1 MHAQDL
7 IIIVSGTLTALLL
20 LGYYVR
26 KIILKAF
33 DRHYAAGVRDQI
45 MEHGA
50 RILALNTDIATLTQL
65 RNREAQQLAELRAQM
80 QSIKATPF
88 TATDYRD
95 LTEITQ
101 FLALALQTWKA
112 LKGTEASQARAE
124 QLIKVSR
131 AMAYR
136 VFHAVETAGNLNA
149 QPLDTQLIE
158 WLDQRGTLSACGP
171 DMCLISFPHG
181 ADSKDIPHLRDAL
194 REAFELDMKRRSNE
208 LGQPSVE
215 NAA

>member
-7 IIIVSGTLTALLL
+7 IIIVSGTGTALLL

-33 DRHYAAGVRDQI
+33 DRHYAAGVRDHK

-65 RNREAQQLAELRAQM
+65 RNREAQQLADLRAQM

-124 QLIKVSR
+124 QLIKASR
-131 AMAYR
+131 SLAYR
-136 VFHAVETAGNLNA
+136 VFHVVETAGNLNM

-158 WLDQRGTLSACGP
+158 WLNKHGSLNAEPGLS
-171 DMCLISFPHG
+171 LIRFPHNSDTEVY
-181 ADSKDIPHLRDAL
+181 AHMRDAL
-194 REAFELDMKRRSNE
+194 REAVEQQLKLQTIELRQVSAED
-208 LGQPSVE
+208 
-215 NAA
+215 AA

>member
-7 IIIVSGTLTALLL
+7 IIIVSGTFTALLL

-33 DRHYAAGVRDQI
+33 DRHYAAGVRDHK

-50 RILALNTDIATLTQL
+50 RVVALNADIATLTQL
-65 RNREAQQLAELRAQM
+65 RNREAQQLAELRAQLH
-80 QSIKATPF
+80 SIKATPF
-88 TATDYRD
+88 TSTDYRD

-131 AMAYR
+131 ALAYR
-136 VFHAVETAGNLNA
+136 VFHTVETADKLNA

-158 WLDQRGTLSACGP
+158 WLDKRGTFNAEPELSS
-171 DMCLISFPHG
+171 ISFPHD
-181 ADSKDIPHLRDAL
+181 ADTEGYAHLRDAL
-194 REAFELDMKRRSNE
+194 REAFELDMQRQAIE
-208 LGQPSVE
+208 LGQPTVE
-215 NAA
+215 DAA

>member
-1 MHAQDL
+1 MHAQNT
-7 IIIVSGTLTALLL
+7 IIFIGMGFGLFL
-20 LGYYVR
+20 LGYYIR
-26 KIILKAF
+26 KLILRAM
-33 DRHYAAGVRDQI
+33 DRSYEAGLKERNGLHSQ
-45 MEHGA
+45 
-50 RILALNTDIATLTQL
+50 RIAALNTDLTTITQL
-65 RNREAQQLAELRAQM
+65 RNREAQQLADLRAQI

-149 QPLDTQLIE
+149 QPLDTLLIE
-158 WLDQRGTLSACGP
+158 WLDKHGTFNAEPELSS
-171 DMCLISFPHG
+171 ISFPHD
-181 ADSKDIPHLRDAL
+181 ADTEGYAHLRDAL
-194 REAFELDMKRRSNE
+194 REAFELDMQRQAVE
-208 LGQPSVE
+208 LGQPTVE
-215 NAA
+215 DAA

>member
-1 MHAQDL
+1 MHAQNT
-7 IIIVSGTLTALLL
+7 IIFIGMAFGLFL
-20 LGYYVR
+20 LGYYIR
-26 KIILKAF
+26 KLILRAL
-33 DRHYAAGVRDQI
+33 DRSYDAGLKERNGLHSQ
-45 MEHGA
+45 
-50 RILALNTDIATLTQL
+50 RIAALNTDLTTITQL
-65 RNREAQQLAELRAQM
+65 RNRDAQQLADLRAQM

-158 WLDQRGTLSACGP
+158 WLDKRGTFNAEPELSS
-171 DMCLISFPHG
+171 ISFPHD
-181 ADSKDIPHLRDAL
+181 ADTEGYAHLRDAL
-194 REAFELDMKRRSNE
+194 REAFELDMQRQAVE
-208 LGQPSVE
+208 LGQPTVE
-215 NAA
+215 DAA

>member
-1 MHAQDL
+1 MHAQNT
-7 IIIVSGTLTALLL
+7 IIFIGMAFGLFL
-20 LGYYVR
+20 LGYYIR
-26 KIILKAF
+26 KLILRAL
-33 DRHYAAGVRDQI
+33 DRSYEAGLKERNSLHTQRIAAI
-45 MEHGA
+45 
-50 RILALNTDIATLTQL
+50 NTDLTTITQL
-65 RNREAQQLAELRAQM
+65 RNREAQQLADLRTQM
-80 QSIKATPF
+80 QSTKATPF

-158 WLDQRGTLSACGP
+158 WLDKHGTFNAEPELSS
-171 DMCLISFPHG
+171 ISFPHD
-181 ADSKDIPHLRDAL
+181 ADTDGYAHLRDAL
-194 REAFELDMKRRSNE
+194 REAFELDMQRQAIE
-208 LGQPSVE
+208 LGLPTVE
-215 NAA
+215 DAA

>member
-1 MHAQDL
+1 MHAQNT
-7 IIIVSGTLTALLL
+7 IIFIGMAFGFFL
-20 LGYYVR
+20 LGYYIR
-26 KIILKAF
+26 KLILRAL
-33 DRHYAAGVRDQI
+33 DRSYDAGLKERNGLHSQ
-45 MEHGA
+45 
-50 RILALNTDIATLTQL
+50 RIAALNTDLTTITQL
-65 RNREAQQLAELRAQM
+65 RTREAQQLADLRAQM

-124 QLIKVSR
+124 QLIKASR
-131 AMAYR
+131 ALAYR

-158 WLDQRGTLSACGP
+158 WLDKHGTFSAEPELSS
-171 DMCLISFPHG
+171 ISFPHD
-181 ADSKDIPHLRDAL
+181 ADTEGYAHLRDAL
-194 REAFELDMKRRSNE
+194 REAYELDMKRQAIE
-208 LGQPSVE
+208 LGQLSTE
-215 NAA
+215 DAA

>member
-1 MHAQDL
+1 MHAQNT
-7 IIIVSGTLTALLL
+7 IIFIGMAFGLFL
-20 LGYYVR
+20 LGYYIR
-26 KIILKAF
+26 KLILRAL
-33 DRHYAAGVRDQI
+33 DRSYNAGLKERNGLHSQ
-45 MEHGA
+45 
-50 RILALNTDIATLTQL
+50 RITALNTDLTTITQL
-65 RNREAQQLAELRAQM
+65 RNREAEQLADLRAQM

-131 AMAYR
+131 ALAYR
-136 VFHAVETAGNLNA
+136 VFHAVETAGNLNT

-158 WLDQRGTLSACGP
+158 WLNEHGTFNASPELSS
-171 DMCLISFPHG
+171 ISFPHD
-181 ADSKDIPHLRDAL
+181 ADTEGYPHLRDAL
-194 REAFELDMKRRSNE
+194 REAFELDMKRQAIE
-208 LGQPSVE
+208 LGRVSVE
-215 NAA
+215 DAA

>member
-1 MHAQDL
+1 MHAQNT
-7 IIIVSGTLTALLL
+7 IIFIGMAFGLFL
-20 LGYYVR
+20 LGYYIR
-26 KIILKAF
+26 KLILRAL
-33 DRHYAAGVRDQI
+33 DRSYEAGLKERNGLHSQ
-45 MEHGA
+45 
-50 RILALNTDIATLTQL
+50 RIAALNTDLTTITQL
-65 RNREAQQLAELRAQM
+65 RNREAQQLAEVRAQM
-80 QSIKATPF
+80 QSVKATPF

-158 WLDQRGTLSACGP
+158 WLDKHGTFNAEPEMSS
-171 DMCLISFPHG
+171 ISFPHE
-181 ADSKDIPHLRDAL
+181 ADTAGYAHLRDAL
-194 REAFELDMKRRSNE
+194 REAFELDIQRQAVE
-208 LGQPSVE
+208 LGQSTVE
-215 NAA
+215 DAA

>member
-1 MHAQDL
+1 MHAQNT
-7 IIIVSGTLTALLL
+7 IIFIGMAFGLFL
-20 LGYYVR
+20 LGYYIR
-26 KIILKAF
+26 KLIFRALDRSYDAGLKE
-33 DRHYAAGVRDQI
+33 RNGLHSQ
-45 MEHGA
+45 
-50 RILALNTDIATLTQL
+50 RIAALNTDLTTITQL
-65 RNREAQQLAELRAQM
+65 RNREAQQMADLRAQM

-158 WLDQRGTLSACGP
+158 WLDKHGTFNAEPEASS
-171 DMCLISFPHG
+171 ISFPHD
-181 ADSKDIPHLRDAL
+181 ADTEGYAHLRDAL
-194 REAFELDMKRRSNE
+194 REAFEQDIQRQAVE
-208 LGQPSVE
+208 LGQPPVE
-215 NAA
+215 DAA

>member
-1 MHAQDL
+1 MHAQNT
-7 IIIVSGTLTALLL
+7 IIFIGMAFGLFL
-20 LGYYVR
+20 LGYYIR
-26 KIILKAF
+26 KLILRALARSF
-33 DRHYAAGVRDQI
+33 NAGINERNGLHSQRIAVLNRDLTSI
-45 MEHGA
+45 
-50 RILALNTDIATLTQL
+50 TQL
-65 RNREAQQLAELRAQM
+65 RNREAQQLADLRAEM

-149 QPLDTQLIE
+149 KPLDTQLIE
-158 WLDQRGTLSACGP
+158 WLDKRGTFNAEPELSS
-171 DMCLISFPHG
+171 ISFPHD
-181 ADSKDIPHLRDAL
+181 ADTEGYAHLRDAL
-194 REAFELDMKRRSNE
+194 REAFELDMQRQAIE
-208 LGQPSVE
+208 LGQPTVE

>member
-7 IIIVSGTLTALLL
+7 MIIVSGTFTALLL

-33 DRHYAAGVRDQI
+33 DRHYAAGVRDHQ

-65 RNREAQQLAELRAQM
+65 RTREAQQLADLRSQM

-131 AMAYR
+131 ALAYR
-136 VFHAVETAGNLNA
+136 VFHVVETAGNLNA
-149 QPLDTQLIE
+149 LPLDTQLIE
-158 WLDQRGTLSACGP
+158 WLDKRGTFNAEPELSS
-171 DMCLISFPHG
+171 ISFPHD
-181 ADSKDIPHLRDAL
+181 ADTEGYPHLRDAL
-194 REAFELDMKRRSNE
+194 REAFELDMKLQAIE
-208 LGQPSVE
+208 LGQVPAE
-215 NAA
+215 DAA

>member
-1 MHAQDL
+1 MHAQNT
-7 IIIVSGTLTALLL
+7 IIFIALAFGLVL
-20 LGYYVR
+20 LGYYIRKLILQALVR
-26 KIILKAF
+26 SYDAGLKE
-33 DRHYAAGVRDQI
+33 RNGLHSQ
-45 MEHGA
+45 
-50 RILALNTDIATLTQL
+50 RIAALNSDLITSTQL
-65 RNREAQQLAELRAQM
+65 RNREVQQLAELRAQL

-88 TATDYRD
+88 TSTDYRD

-136 VFHAVETAGNLNA
+136 VFHVVETASNLNA

-158 WLDQRGTLSACGP
+158 WLDKRGTFNAEPELSS
-171 DMCLISFPHG
+171 ISFPHE
-181 ADSKDIPHLRDAL
+181 ADTEGYPHLRDAL
-194 REAFELDMKRRSNE
+194 REALELDLNR
-208 LGQPSVE
+208 QAVE
-215 NAA
+215 MGLWPAGDAA

>member
-1 MHAQDL
+1 MHAQNT
-7 IIIVSGTLTALLL
+7 IIFIGMAFGLSL
-20 LGYYVR
+20 LGYYIR
-26 KIILKAF
+26 KLILRAL
-33 DRHYAAGVRDQI
+33 DRSYDAGFKERNGLHSQ
-45 MEHGA
+45 
-50 RILALNTDIATLTQL
+50 RIAALNTDLTTITQL
-65 RNREAQQLAELRAQM
+65 RNREAQQLADLRAQM

-112 LKGTEASQARAE
+112 LKGTEASQARSE

-136 VFHAVETAGNLNA
+136 VFHAVETAGRLNA

-158 WLDQRGTLSACGP
+158 WLAKRGTFNSEPELSS
-171 DMCLISFPHG
+171 ISFPHDTDTEG
-181 ADSKDIPHLRDAL
+181 YAHLRDAL
-194 REAFELDMKRRSNE
+194 REAFELDMQRQAVE
-208 LGQPSVE
+208 LGQPTVE
-215 NAA
+215 DAA

>member
-1 MHAQDL
+1 M
-7 IIIVSGTLTALLL
+7 S
-20 LGYYVR
+20 
-26 KIILKAF
+26 
-33 DRHYAAGVRDQI
+33 
-45 MEHGA
+45 
-50 RILALNTDIATLTQL
+50 
-65 RNREAQQLAELRAQM
+65 AQQL
-80 QSIKATPF
+80 KATPF

-131 AMAYR
+131 ALAYR

-158 WLDQRGTLSACGP
+158 WLDKRCTFNAEPELSS
-171 DMCLISFPHG
+171 ISFPHD
-181 ADSKDIPHLRDAL
+181 ADTEGYPHLRDAL
-194 REAFELDMKRRSNE
+194 REAFELDMKLQAIE
-208 LGQPSVE
+208 LGQVPAE
-215 NAA
+215 DAA

>member
-1 MHAQDL
+1 MHAQNT
-7 IIIVSGTLTALLL
+7 IIFIGMAFGLLL
-20 LGYYVR
+20 LGYYIR
-26 KIILKAF
+26 KLILRAL
-33 DRHYAAGVRDQI
+33 DRSYDAGLKERNGLHSQ
-45 MEHGA
+45 
-50 RILALNTDIATLTQL
+50 RIAALNTDLTTIMQL
-65 RNREAQQLAELRAQM
+65 RNREAEQLADLRAQM

-131 AMAYR
+131 ALAYR
-136 VFHAVETAGNLNA
+136 VFHAVETAGNLNT

-158 WLDQRGTLSACGP
+158 WLNEHGTFNASPELSS
-171 DMCLISFPHG
+171 ISFPHD
-181 ADSKDIPHLRDAL
+181 ADTEGYPHLRDAL
-194 REAFELDMKRRSNE
+194 REAFELDMKRQAIK
-208 LGQPSVE
+208 LGRVSVE
-215 NAA
+215 DAA

>member
-7 IIIVSGTLTALLL
+7 IIIVGGTFTAMLL

-33 DRHYAAGVRDQI
+33 DRHYAAGVRDHK

-65 RNREAQQLAELRAQM
+65 RNREAQQLADLRAQM

-131 AMAYR
+131 ALAYR
-136 VFHAVETAGNLNA
+136 VFHTVETAGNLNA

-158 WLDQRGTLSACGP
+158 WLDKRGTFYAEPELSS
-171 DMCLISFPHG
+171 ISFPHDAETEG
-181 ADSKDIPHLRDAL
+181 YAHLRDAL
-194 REAFELDMKRRSNE
+194 REAFELDIKLQAIE
-208 LGQPSVE
+208 LGRVSVE
-215 NAA
+215 DAA